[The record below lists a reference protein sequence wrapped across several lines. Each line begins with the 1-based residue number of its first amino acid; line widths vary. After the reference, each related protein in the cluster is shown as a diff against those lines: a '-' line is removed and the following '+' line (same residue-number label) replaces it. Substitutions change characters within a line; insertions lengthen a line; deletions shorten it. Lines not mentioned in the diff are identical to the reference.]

1 MVRWDGGRVIYQ
13 VPLGAIGL
21 FMGGG
26 RTLLGGVGG
35 RGGSH
40 DLAVH
45 ARVSLGS
52 DGEAAVAVD
61 VAIVQGSKLWGRWAR
76 GKLVGGKALVGLES
90 GMWGDW

>member
-1 MVRWDGGRVIYQ
+1 M
-13 VPLGAIGL
+13 
-21 FMGGG
+21 
-26 RTLLGGVGG
+26 LGGVGS

-61 VAIVQGSKLWGRWAR
+61 VAIVQGPKLWGRWAR
-76 GKLVGGKALVGLES
+76 GKLVGGKALVGLEG